1 MTLFKQLALIISF
14 FMTTILIAVFTINLQ
29 ATKTSV
35 TEALYE
41 DAKNTASSLSLSLG
55 TANGDEDIMSTMIDA
70 NFDSGH
76 YTNISLYDI
85 NNTLIYERN
94 SEILTN
100 VPNWFLNLIHI
111 EIPYASA
118 QVSSGW
124 SPIGILTVESDSGY
138 AYAQLFD
145 TFQNFL
151 LLFSGLAVVGLLLI
165 AFFLRLV
172 LKSLDNVKNQAT
184 AILDNEFIILKDIP
198 KTIEFKEIVLTMNA
212 TVKKVQE
219 IFEKANEALA
229 RNQELLY
236 KDPTTHLYNRR
247 YLMLNI
253 ENLTKED
260 NENDG
265 GAIMLAAFK
274 GAEILN
280 KTLGRQKTDQL
291 FLEVANIFQEYTKE
305 YDQRIIAR
313 INGTEFTLLLP
324 NAKTSA
330 SKNIAEQ
337 LTSSIKA
344 TINNLNIDT
353 KKVGVNIGV
362 CRYTKDMKISTI
374 FTKADYALSQTNLYP
389 IGNAQLFEAKNSVAM
404 GKEEW
409 RGKIE
414 DAIEQDYFALTFWPV
429 YNDNSKKVVQK
440 VMTFSMQDD
449 ESNNFAYGNF
459 IAPAITLRLIDDIY
473 IHILKK
479 LFQSSHVEIAKKE
492 CSIRIPPEFM
502 KISNSYIDMEE
513 LFKTYASNSKMQLTF
528 EISNNIVLQNIE
540 LVRSYVALFKQF
552 GFRFGIN
559 SFNGASGD
567 YSYLKLLNPNFIKAD
582 SAFLLDQTKESMMA
596 IQVVTE
602 ALGIEVIAT
611 GVKTQEEFSSLKE
624 LDIYTIQ
631 GPLAES
637 LQ

>member
-473 IHILKK
+473 IHILEK

>member
-473 IHILKK
+473 IHILEK

-502 KISNSYIDMEE
+502 KISNSYIDLEE

>member
-502 KISNSYIDMEE
+502 KISNSYIDLEE

>member
-14 FMTTILIAVFTINLQ
+14 FMITILITVFAINLH

-41 DAKNTASSLSLSLG
+41 DAKNTVASLSLSLG
-55 TANGDEDIMSTMIDA
+55 TAIGDEDIMSTMIDA

-76 YTNISLYDI
+76 YINISLYDM

-94 SEILTN
+94 SEIIAN
-100 VPNWFLNLIHI
+100 VPEWFLNLIDI

-124 SPIGILTVESDSGY
+124 SPIAILTVQSDSGY
-138 AYAQLFD
+138 AYTQLFE
-145 TFQNFL
+145 NFKNL
-151 LLFSGLAVVGLLLI
+151 FFFFSGLGVVGLLLI

-184 AILDNEFIILKDIP
+184 AILDNEFIILHDIP
-198 KTIEFKEIVLTMNA
+198 KTVEFREIVLTMNA

-219 IFEKANEALA
+219 IFEKANEALS

-236 KDPTTHLYNRR
+236 KDPITHLYNRR

-260 NENDG
+260 NENGG
-265 GAIMLAAFK
+265 GAVMLAAFK

-291 FLEVANIFQEYTKE
+291 FLEVANIFQEYTKSYE
-305 YDQRIIAR
+305 ERIIAR

-324 NAKTSA
+324 NAEA
-330 SKNIAEQ
+330 SDSKDIAQQ

-353 KKVGVNIGV
+353 KQVGVNIGV
-362 CRYTKDMKISTI
+362 CRYTKEMPVSTI
-374 FTKADYALSQTNLYP
+374 FAKADYALSQTNLHP
-389 IGNAQLFEAKNSVAM
+389 IGNAQLFEAKHSVAM

-409 RGKIE
+409 RVKIE
-414 DAIEQDYFALTFWPV
+414 DAIKKDFFLLTFWPV
-429 YNDNSKKVVQK
+429 YNDNLKKVMQK

-449 ESNNFAYGNF
+449 ESNNFAYGSF

-473 IHILKK
+473 IHILEK
-479 LFQSSHVEIAKKE
+479 LFLSSHTEIINKE

-502 KISNSYIDMEE
+502 KISNSFFDMEQ
-513 LFKTYASNSKMQLTF
+513 LFKKYAANSKMKLTF

-540 LVRSYVALFKQF
+540 LVRSYVALFKQY
-552 GFRFGIN
+552 GFHFGIN
-559 SFNGASGD
+559 NFNGASED
-567 YSYLKLLNPNFIKAD
+567 YNYLKLLNPNFIKAD
-582 SAFLLDQTKESMMA
+582 IAFLLDQTKESMTA

-611 GVKTQEEFSSLKE
+611 GVKTQEELSKLKG
-624 LDIYTIQ
+624 LDICTIQ